1 MTTRHGFSET
11 GQSLTPGGI
20 GGIHKTHMT
29 NHEGRAKLGHQFFKG
44 VGVIPKAF
52 AEFAGQA
59 GFVACPVGKLMQG
72 GGVVACRRDEAPA
85 VWQANLIPARRLEC
99 SIMAHG
105 LLATGL
111 QKLGRNPN
119 MQPLA
124 HSALKKNGPTRL

>member
-52 AEFAGQA
+52 AELRARR
-59 GFVACPVGKLMQG
+59 VSWPVQWASSCR
-72 GGVVACRRDEAPA
+72 VVA
-85 VWQANLIPARRLEC
+85 
-99 SIMAHG
+99 
-105 LLATGL
+105 
-111 QKLGRNPN
+111 
-119 MQPLA
+119 
-124 HSALKKNGPTRL
+124 